1 MQINHHFTQEVLIPA
16 TGEFEEVTVH
26 VTCEC
31 EEVRAQRDV
40 GIMND
45 YLELEAVTIDGIYLD
60 DKEITD
66 TKVIEAIAAFIRIDH
81 DFIETR
87 INEEN

>member
-1 MQINHHFTQEVLIPA
+1 MQINHHFTQEVLLPA
-16 TGEFEEVTVH
+16 TGEFEEITVH

-31 EEVRAQRDV
+31 NEIRLQSDCGVSS
-40 GIMND
+40 D
-45 YLELEAVTIDGIYLD
+45 YLELEGVTIDSIYLD

-66 TKVIEAIAAFIRIDH
+66 RKVFEVIAAFIRLDH